1 MFEGVKLEEPSYGY
15 GLRKNWLLRITHK
28 KMKKGI
34 LIYQLRNGNEKE
46 WNIKSNILHFAEI
59 KLHEGILVAFAVI
72 IIPYLRDL

>member
-46 WNIKSNILHFAEI
+46 WNIK
-59 KLHEGILVAFAVI
+59 K
-72 IIPYLRDL
+72 

>member
-15 GLRKNWLLRITHK
+15 GLWKNWLLRITHK

-46 WNIKSNILHFAEI
+46 WNIK
-59 KLHEGILVAFAVI
+59 K
-72 IIPYLRDL
+72 